1 MRVDLG
7 YAMTLTPE
15 KAVAYFESK
24 GYAFGFRWQEVAD
37 EAHARAFTVA
47 GILKL
52 DVLTDMKNALADSL
66 RHGKTLT
73 QFQDEVLPL
82 LQRKGWLGKGL
93 KASPDGELEGKK
105 LLPYRLETIFRTN
118 TQSAYMAGR
127 YQRLREN
134 IDQRPYWQYVAVMD
148 SHTRPSHAALHG
160 RVFRYDDA
168 GWDTLFPPNGYNCR
182 CRVRALTPAQLA
194 RHPIGLE
201 STDNYRVTVDQPQGV
216 NGKTRPVTGWKDPKT
231 GQVFTPDAGFHLNP
245 GKGYLRHLGEQLLNR
260 AARADTRLAAQ
271 AVEETLGQPALL
283 HALNRDTA
291 HWISQVMAQRQARGD
306 FRPVGALRPAV
317 VDALAGKGVMP
328 DSAVI
333 TLTDA
338 NLLHTS
344 RDSKQDELPATFW
357 SALVSSL
364 YRPRAI
370 LYRRHPTT
378 PVLLYVLDLKE
389 SARQGVV
396 AIEGLVAGQSAGAA
410 DSKVASLTV
419 RAVDTVSDLDAFKH
433 QAGDEVLWGTLE

>member
-24 GYAFGFRWQEVAD
+24 GYAFGFRWQAVAD

-52 DVLTDMKNALADSL
+52 DVLSDIRDAQHKMLQQGQTFEEAKKALIP
-66 RHGKTLT
+66 
-73 QFQDEVLPL
+73 VLE
-82 LQRKGWLGKGL
+82 RKGWLGKGL

-134 IDQRPYWQYVAVMD
+134 VDQRPYWQYVAVMD

-182 CRVRALTPAQLA
+182 CRVRALTADQLA

-201 STDNYRVTVDQPQGV
+201 STDDYRVTVDQPQGV

-260 AARADTRLAAQ
+260 AARADIRLAAQ
-271 AVEETLGQPALL
+271 AVEKTLGQPALL
-283 HALNRDTA
+283 HALNRDTG
-291 HWISQVMAQRQARGD
+291 HWISQVMAQRLARGD
-306 FRPVGALRPAV
+306 VRPVGALRPAV
-317 VDALAGKGVMP
+317 VDALADRGVVP

-338 NLLHTS
+338 NLLHVT
-344 RDSKQDELPATFW
+344 RENTPGALPATFW

-370 LYRRHPTT
+370 LYRRHPRT
-378 PVLLYVLDLKE
+378 PVLLYVFDLEE

-410 DSKVASLTV
+410 DSKVGALTV
-419 RAVDTVSDLDAFKH
+419 RAVDTVGDLDAFKH
-433 QAGDEVLWGTLE
+433 QADDEVVWGRLA

>member
-1 MRVDLG
+1 MSVDLG

-52 DVLTDMKNALADSL
+52 DVLSDIRDAQHKMLQQGQTFEEAKKALIP
-66 RHGKTLT
+66 
-73 QFQDEVLPL
+73 VLE
-82 LQRKGWLGKGL
+82 RKGWLGKGL

-134 IDQRPYWQYVAVMD
+134 VDQRPYWQYVAVMD

-182 CRVRALTPAQLA
+182 CRVRALTADQLA

-201 STDNYRVTVDQPQGV
+201 STDDYRVTVDQPQGV
-216 NGKTRPVTGWKDPKT
+216 NGKTRPVTGFKDPKT

-271 AVEETLGQPALL
+271 AVEETLGQPAVLS
-283 HALNRDTA
+283 ALNRDTSN
-291 HWISQVMAQRQARGD
+291 WISQVMAQRQARGD

-317 VDALAGKGVMP
+317 VDALADRGVVP

-338 NLLHTS
+338 NLLHVT
-344 RDSKQDELPATFW
+344 RENTPGALPATFW

-378 PVLLYVLDLKE
+378 LVLLYVFDLKE

-396 AIEGLVAGQSAGAA
+396 AIGGLAAGQSTGAA

-419 RAVDTVSDLDAFKH
+419 RAVDIVSDLDAFKH
-433 QAGDEVLWGTLE
+433 QAGDEVVWGTLE